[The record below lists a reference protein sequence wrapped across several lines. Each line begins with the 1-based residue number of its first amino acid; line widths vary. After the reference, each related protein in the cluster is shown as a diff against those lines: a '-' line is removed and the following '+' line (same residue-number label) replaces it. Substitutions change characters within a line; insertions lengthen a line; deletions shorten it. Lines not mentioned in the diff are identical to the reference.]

1 MDTNGDIEM
10 QDQGD
15 KGDVNLETGPTVIVQ
30 ADIGKEEAAP
40 LLEKFTAAE
49 ETDVNLEKGPTVA
62 VVCTFTEIKTICHL
76 PFTIQADIEEEESA
90 PLLQSF
96 TWKPKFDLPNLA
108 VLLKEW
114 KDTPNTKGTQT
125 KRDRKKLIKDIFS
138 IKWLKPFFI
147 SLVLFLSSTYDVG
160 SDGILAHSFIGGT
173 NYTKI
178 VKNQSDTVVE
188 NCTLVGKTFHVSYKS
203 EIETEEIT
211 TYEYDCFE
219 EDPYWGGFTLCFM
232 FVPGF
237 SLWIFISLSLGHSG
251 LCTSNWV
258 LISSIISM
266 MALIPAFP
274 VLLLL
279 VKFLSIF
286 HKGDEWKKLDDLMSL
301 CEGQLESYLQVG
313 LQSYIICVRADRQRD
328 QMRGVQCTALQ
339 WFDSNF

>member
-1 MDTNGDIEM
+1 MDTNCDIEI
-10 QDQGD
+10 QEQGY
-15 KGDVNLETGPTVIVQ
+15 KGDVNLETGPTVTVQ
-30 ADIGKEEAAP
+30 ADIENEEADP
-40 LLEKFTAAE
+40 LLEKFTAVEMQEQTE
-49 ETDVNLEKGPTVA
+49 ETDENFKKRPTVA
-62 VVCTFTEIKTICHL
+62 V
-76 PFTIQADIEEEESA
+76 QADIIEEESA
-90 PLLQSF
+90 PLLKSF
-96 TWKPKFDLPNLA
+96 TWEPKFDLPDLA
-108 VLLKEW
+108 ILLKEW
-114 KDTPNTKGTQT
+114 KDAPNMKGTQT

-339 WFDSNF
+339 WFDSNS